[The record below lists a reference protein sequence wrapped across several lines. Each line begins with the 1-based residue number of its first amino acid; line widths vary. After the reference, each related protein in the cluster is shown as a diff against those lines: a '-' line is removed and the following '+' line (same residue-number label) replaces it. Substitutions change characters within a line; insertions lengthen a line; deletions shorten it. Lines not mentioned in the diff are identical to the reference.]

1 MTPTRS
7 SVDAGSDND
16 VWLFGDSDKKN
27 AGGAALLRAIQE
39 EDYDVAVV
47 LISQGADINSETYTG
62 ERALSLAVK
71 RNALSIV
78 RLLCDQAHV
87 DINAADKN
95 GVTALMHAADY
106 ADNYFDPT
114 VLNFL
119 LSSGATTELS
129 DSEGCTALLRAAKGT
144 SCFALEK
151 LIQGGAETLAM
162 DASGCCAMMLAAKHG
177 NFSVLEYLLERR
189 HISVRQA
196 ARGLTHE
203 GVR

>member
-1 MTPTRS
+1 MISARS

-16 VWLFGDSDKKN
+16 IGLFGNPGKKN
-27 AGGAALLRAIQE
+27 AGGAALLLAIQE
-39 EDYDVAVV
+39 ENYDVAAV
-47 LISQGADINSETYTG
+47 LISQGADINKETYAG
-62 ERALSLAVK
+62 ERVLSLAVK

-78 RLLCDQAHV
+78 RLLCDQEHI

-106 ADNYFDPT
+106 ADKSFDPT

-119 LSSGATTELS
+119 LSSGAATELS

-151 LIQGGAETLAM
+151 LIQGGADILAM

-177 NFSVLEYLLERR
+177 NSSVLEYLLERR
-189 HISVRQA
+189 HIFGRQTT
-196 ARGLTHE
+196 RGLTPE